1 MMHEVNNHGVINSGF
16 VSHGVINHGVINH
29 GSIKHRCKLVACALL
44 VLLVSPTILLAD
56 EFRPAL
62 LEIIERD
69 GGWVDVTWKVP
80 MLGDRVLNLKPVLPK
95 FFEPVGPGSGR
106 AVPGARVVYG
116 SYLTGGKPLT
126 GATLRIDGL
135 AAVPTDV
142 VARIALQDGTEHSA
156 ILRGGNDSFTI
167 PEQATRLELAGSY
180 WRMGTIHILEGF
192 DHLLFLLTLLLIVV
206 GIWPLLKTVTAFT
219 VAHSLTLGLATLGV
233 VHIPQ
238 APTEAVISL
247 SIVLLAVEV
256 VRKYAGVL
264 TLSERYPWMIAFT
277 FGLVHGLGFA
287 GALSEI
293 GVPQNEVPLALLMF
307 NVGVETGQVMFVV
320 AVSLLLA
327 GLHQLHSRT
336 ALAVGRAAPYAIGGV
351 AAFWT
356 IQRVGAFL

>member
-1 MMHEVNNHGVINSGF
+1 MYSG
-16 VSHGVINHGVINH
+16 
-29 GSIKHRCKLVACALL
+29 IKRRYKFVACALL
-44 VLLVSPTILLAD
+44 VLLTCPICVCAD

-62 LEIIERD
+62 LEITERE

-80 MLGDRVLNLKPVLPK
+80 MLGDGVLALTPILPE
-95 FFEPVGPGSGR
+95 FLEPLSAGSGR
-106 AVPGARVVYG
+106 RVPGAWVEYS
-116 SYLTGGKPLT
+116 SYRAGRALT

-142 VARIALQDGTEHSA
+142 VVRVKLLDGAEHSA
-156 ILRGGNDSFTI
+156 ILRGGNDSFII
-167 PEQATRLELAGSY
+167 PEQATRFELAVSY

-192 DHLLFLLTLLLIVV
+192 DHLLFLLTLLLIVA
-206 GIWPLLKTVTAFT
+206 GLWPLLKTVTAFT
-219 VAHSLTLGLATLGV
+219 VAHSLTLALATLGV
-233 VHIPQ
+233 VHIPP

-256 VRKYAGVL
+256 VRKYAGEL
-264 TLSERYPWMIAFT
+264 TLSERYPWLVAFT

-327 GLHQLHSRT
+327 GLHKLHGQT
-336 ALAVGRAAPYAIGGV
+336 ALTVGRAAPYAIGGV

-356 IQRVGAFL
+356 IQRVSSFL